1 MTTVADGFP
10 MSYCCTF
17 PDSQLE
23 SSKRGLGYERS
34 QHVRLAIALQ
44 SDGIRRL
51 WELTRTLWFLLLTGC
66 PLGDL
71 KANVNETLE

>member
-1 MTTVADGFP
+1 
-10 MSYCCTF
+10 MSAANM
-17 PDSQLE
+17 L
-23 SSKRGLGYERS
+23 
-34 QHVRLAIALQ
+34 RLAIALQ